1 MKRALVIL
9 LGALLLM
16 LAIAAGT
23 VAFLA
28 ATDRG
33 TRFLADQ
40 AERFLP
46 LELDDVSGAL
56 LGEIRVGELIYRLEG
71 QTLRI
76 TELNVAVQAM
86 PLLFDNQLVVDRVSA
101 ALVALEG
108 TGATAADSGPPPAL
122 ELPFIPLT
130 IDVASFEVDRLAIE
144 PVFPMALRGSAAWL
158 ADGLVIRAL
167 EITSEIVDLSVTGE
181 LGTGTNPSLSAA
193 VSWSVPDTEWGG
205 QGSLEGRVNQFQL
218 QHTLR
223 GFVSGDAQGTGSL
236 AVLTEPAV
244 DLQVAL
250 DDLVFGE
257 TAVRNIDGRLEGTLA
272 NLTAD
277 AAAEVTVPGIEP
289 FAAEISAYG
298 PVNGPLTIGN
308 VTAAAAGG
316 TQQAQGSV
324 AWADAVRVSLGG
336 YLRGVVLGQ
345 LYPAV
350 EGTLDSAFQ
359 LLYQDQA
366 LAVTLTDMS
375 GTFAGR
381 PIDGEV
387 HLAQVPDG
395 WSLEPLRL
403 RVGDNLLSGSG
414 HLAGDTVSLDAT
426 IDAVNLAALDLGV
439 GGDLRGDVRL
449 SGTWPELDGRAD
461 LESGNLSGFGAE
473 FAGARIAASM
483 TDGVL
488 DAEVQASTAGT
499 DALVLQRPSLSA
511 DGPLQELNW
520 RLAWASGDASG
531 ALLQRDR
538 AMLARLDEF
547 RFQALERTWNLQDVT
562 RVRVEAGR
570 IEISGACIAAG
581 EAAACVRTF
590 SFADGRIETSGELQ
604 RAPVGL
610 LQPWLPV
617 RLAEAGYLEG
627 SWSLAGEPSDPRG
640 ELTLAARQLAF
651 VPATE
656 DEAVDLPDIEASG
669 QVGDGALNVRL
680 AATDQ
685 AFRVVGDVA
694 LQPLGADGNLSGA
707 LDVAVSDLAPVR
719 VLDQRLET
727 VSGRID
733 GRLALSGSPAA
744 PRAEGRFTLADGV
757 VALNNPD
764 LRLTAVNARLRID
777 DGGTFELDGSAR
789 QQDDEVRVAA
799 SGSGLFGGLMTAR
812 ATLVG
817 EHLQARHPDWEITVS
832 PDLEFNYTGGS
843 SQLRGRVEVPE
854 AEVRLNTLPQSVP
867 SPSEDVV
874 VVGRDRESTV
884 DAQQLRVNVEV
895 VLGEDVTLKALGIT
909 AELQGSLRARLDAQG
924 RTTLRGTLDV
934 TGGVLS
940 AQGQTLA
947 IESGTV
953 VYNGPVTRP
962 YIDIRAVRII
972 ETVTPQVKVGL
983 HIRGDADNLTSSV
996 FSEPPMADAR
1006 ALGFLILGRDIEQDS
1021 SEGDGGQLMAAAI
1034 NLGLSRAKGL
1044 TSELMRMTGLDE
1056 LSASAEAQDSFDI
1069 IAGKRVTDDLY
1080 VRYTYNTLSA
1090 LGTFLVRYELTDRWS
1105 LEAQSGEQS
1114 AMDLMYSVEK

>member
-1 MKRALVIL
+1 MIL

-46 LELDDVSGAL
+46 LELDDASGAL

-108 TGATAADSGPPPAL
+108 TGAAAADSGPPPAL

-130 IDVASFEVDRLAIE
+130 IDVASFEVDRLAIK

-414 HLAGDTVSLDAT
+414 HLAGDTVSLDAS
-426 IDAVNLAALDLGV
+426 IDAANLAALDLGA

-733 GRLALSGSPAA
+733 GRLALSGGPAA

>member
-1 MKRALVIL
+1 VKRALVIL

-56 LGEIRVGELIYRLEG
+56 LGEIRVGELTYRLEG

-86 PLLFDNQLVVDRVSA
+86 PLLFDNQLVVDRLSA
-101 ALVALEG
+101 ALVALQG
-108 TGATAADSGPPPAL
+108 SGAPAADSGPPPAL
-122 ELPFIPLT
+122 ELPFLPLT
-130 IDVASFEVDRLAIE
+130 IDVASFEVDRLDIE

-167 EITSEIVDLSVTGE
+167 EITSEVVDLAVEGE
-181 LGTGTNPSLSAA
+181 LGTGANPPLSAQ
-193 VSWSVPDTEWGG
+193 VSWSVPATEWGG
-205 QGSLEGRVNQFQL
+205 QGSLEGRVNEFDL

-223 GFVSGDAQGTGSL
+223 GFVSGDARGIGSL
-236 AVLTEPAV
+236 AVLTEPSV

-250 DDLVFGE
+250 DDLVFGD
-257 TAVRNIDGRLEGTLA
+257 TAVRDIDGRLEGTLA

-277 AAAEVTVPGIEP
+277 AAAEVTAPGIEP
-289 FAAEISAYG
+289 FAVEVAAYG

-324 AWADAVRVSLGG
+324 AWAEAVRVSLGG
-336 YLRGVVLGQ
+336 YLRDVVLGR
-345 LYPAV
+345 LHPAV

-359 LLYQDQA
+359 LLYQDEA
-366 LAVTLTDMS
+366 LAITLTDMS
-375 GTFAGR
+375 GTFADR

-395 WSLEPLRL
+395 WALEPLRL
-403 RVGDNLLSGSG
+403 QVGDNRLSGTG
-414 HLAGDTVSLDAT
+414 HLAGDTMSLDAT
-426 IDAVNLAALDLGV
+426 IDAANLDALDLGV
-439 GGDLRGDVRL
+439 AGDLRGDVRL
-449 SGTWPELDGRAD
+449 RGTWSQLDGSAQ
-461 LESGNLSGFGAE
+461 LESGRLSGFGAE
-473 FAGARIAASM
+473 LSNARVTASLS
-483 TDGVL
+483 DGVL
-488 DAEVQASTAGT
+488 DGALDAARAGT
-499 DALVLQRPSLSA
+499 ETLVLQETRLTA
-511 DGPLQELNW
+511 VGPLDELDW
-520 RLAWASGDASG
+520 GLAWSAGSASG
-531 ALLQRDR
+531 ALLRRDG
-538 AMLARLDEF
+538 AVLARLDEF
-547 RFQALERTWNLQDVT
+547 RFQALERTWDLQDVT
-562 RVRVEAGR
+562 RVRLEAGR
-570 IEISGACIAAG
+570 LELAGACIAGG
-581 EAAACVRTF
+581 EAAACVETF
-590 SFADGRIETSGELQ
+590 SFADGRIETRGELQ

-617 RLAEAGYLEG
+617 RLAEAGYVEG
-627 SWSLAGEPSDPRG
+627 SWSLTGEPTDPRG
-640 ELTLAARQLAF
+640 ELTLAARRLAF

-656 DEAVDLPDIEASG
+656 DDAVNLPDIEASG
-669 QVGDGALNVRL
+669 QVGDGALTMRL

-694 LQPLGADGNLSGA
+694 LEPLRADGNLSGA
-707 LDVAVSDLAPVR
+707 LEVAVADLSPVR

-733 GRLALSGSPAA
+733 GRLELSGSPAA
-744 PRAEGRFTLADGV
+744 PRAEGRFQLADGV

-764 LRLTAVNARLRID
+764 LRLTAVNAQLRID

-789 QQDDEVRVAA
+789 QREDEVRLAA
-799 SGSGLFGGLMTAR
+799 SGSGLFGGLLTAR

-817 EHLQARHPDWEITVS
+817 ENLQARHPDWEITVS

-843 SQLRGRVEVPE
+843 GQLRGRVEVPE
-854 AEVRLNTLPQSVP
+854 AQVRLNTLPQSVP

-874 VVGRDRESTV
+874 VVGRDRDSEV
-884 DAQQLRVNVEV
+884 DAQQLRVNVDV

-953 VYNGPVTRP
+953 VYNGPVSRP

-972 ETVTPQVKVGL
+972 DDVTPEVKVGL

-996 FSEPPMADAR
+996 FSEPPMAEAR
-1006 ALGFLILGRDIEQDS
+1006 ALGFLILGRDIEQES

-1090 LGTFLVRYELTDRWS
+1090 LGTFLVRYELSDRWS